1 MQSGESVTHWLPGVR
16 VGDGWALSQLWS
28 RYYQRLVALAR
39 RRLGPAHGGICDE
52 EDIAAEAMQSFFR
65 RARAGSYP
73 EIGNRDE
80 LWRLL
85 AAITKRK
92 AISQLRH
99 DHCRKRFAGES
110 NESLD
115 SSRWADDLVRGAAS
129 DWSPEEQVIFRET
142 LTHLLA
148 GLNEELRE
156 IAVSRL
162 QGYTLVEIAGQIGR
176 SVPTVERRLR
186 LIREHWQRRGVSTS

>member
-1 MQSGESVTHWLPGVR
+1 MQTGESVTHWLPGVR
-16 VGDGWALSQLWS
+16 TGDGCALTQLWS

-39 RRLGPAHGGICDE
+39 RRLGPAHHGVCDE

-73 EIGNRDE
+73 ELGNRDD

-99 DHCRKRFAGES
+99 DRSLKRTPSE
-110 NESLD
+110 NHDVVD
-115 SSRWADDLVRGAAS
+115 SAIWAEQLVRAAAG
-129 DWSPEEQVIFRET
+129 DRSPEEQVMFRET

-148 GLNEELRE
+148 GLSEELRD
-156 IAVSRL
+156 IAISRL
-162 QGYTLVEIAGQIGR
+162 HGYTLVEIAAQIGR

-186 LIREHWQRRGVSTS
+186 LIREHWQRRGVDAL

>member
-1 MQSGESVTHWLPGVR
+1 MQTGESVTHWLPGVR
-16 VGDGWALSQLWS
+16 TGDGCALAQLWS

-39 RRLGPAHGGICDE
+39 RRLGPARHGVCDE
-52 EDIAAEAMQSFFR
+52 EDIAAEAMHSFFR

-73 EIGNRDE
+73 ELENRED

-92 AISQLRH
+92 AVSQLRH
-99 DHCRKRFAGES
+99 DRSLKRSTSE
-110 NESLD
+110 EHDVVD
-115 SSRWADDLVRGAAS
+115 SAIWAEQLVRGAVG
-129 DWSPEEQVIFRET
+129 DRSPEERAIFRET

-148 GLNEELRE
+148 GLSDELRE
-156 IAVSRL
+156 IAISRL
-162 QGYTLVEIAGQIGR
+162 QGYTIVEIAGQIGR

-186 LIREHWQRRGVSTS
+186 LIREYWQRRGGAAL